1 MLYHDYMRQA
11 TDAVVLT
18 DDELNFVF
26 LNPDWRYELRAAGLK
41 PEEVSD
47 FEGLTEEIVEDVLKL
62 EVELLNKARDKT
74 HVVMDW
80 LYEII
85 NTAEPVMTDEE
96 NKIAAK
102 LIEDM
107 QGKMT
112 VPAENKA
119 SLPEGMSVA
128 KTTPEIGKTP
138 AKTTRSRKKKEM

>member
-18 DDELNFVF
+18 NDELNFVF
-26 LNPDWRYELRAAGLK
+26 LHPDWRYELRAAGLK

-47 FEGLTEEIVEDVLKL
+47 FEGLTEEIVGDVLKL

-80 LYEII
+80 LHEII

-96 NKIAAK
+96 NKIAMK

-107 QGKMT
+107 QGK
-112 VPAENKA
+112 VPVPKEKTAA
-119 SLPEGMSVA
+119 VPEGMSLA
-128 KTTPEIGKTP
+128 KTKPDVKAP